1 MLSSPSKVLA
11 AFAVS
16 LLSLLYSATSQ
27 AQEDNAQAR
36 LNFDDAQG
44 VSVAPG
50 VLLHTKASMQI
61 TGLINH
67 VEITQVFENRHP
79 FAVNA
84 QYLFPLPSE
93 SAVHGMVMTVGER
106 KIIGKISEKQE
117 AERQYQVAKRAGKR
131 AAIVKQQR
139 ANMFS
144 SRLANVG
151 PGERV
156 EITLNYQEMIAFRG
170 AQLSVRLPM
179 TFTPRYHPK
188 RYEMPSLE
196 GATSGRV
203 TGTEQGWLSPKFV
216 AKLKPQHD
224 SDTRDKPLLE
234 VDIDI
239 DFGLELEH
247 IQTPQFHSVITNPS
261 FGHYRVQL
269 TDNDMNRDFVLRAKV
284 APSNEAQAAFFRQ
297 TAKSGDYG
305 LMMLMPPSDEFMTT
319 QRLTREII
327 FVIDSSGSMHGGS
340 MDAAKQAVFF
350 ALDNL
355 NDNDSFN
362 IIDFDSSARMFRPQ
376 AVVANEFNRA
386 EAERF
391 VYNLQADGGTEIADA
406 LNHALDGKLHQDY
419 VRQVVFLTDGSV
431 GNEQDL
437 YQLIGQQLGDSRLFT
452 VGIGSAPNAYFM
464 RRAAHVGRGSFTFIS
479 HSSEVQSQ
487 MKKLFERLQNPAIRD
502 VQLSGS
508 TTPELDYWPK
518 PLPDLYFGE
527 PIMVAIKLAPQQQDI
542 VIDANSQFGPL
553 QMRMPMHDTTA
564 RYPHSEAIARLWAR
578 QQISSLLLYNQHDL
592 VRQQVLDLALEHQ
605 LLSPFTAF
613 IAIEEVPTSRVAE
626 HDEQVANPVAKD
638 QSMMRFAQ
646 TDGQSMW
653 QLVIGIVLMLITVV
667 WSYKTRG
674 VRHG

>member
-1 MLSSPSKVLA
+1 MLSSPSKVLT

-16 LLSLLYSATSQ
+16 LLSLLHSVTSQ
-27 AQEDNAQAR
+27 AQEDAQAR
-36 LNFDDAQG
+36 LNFHDVQG
-44 VSVAPG
+44 TSVAPG

-106 KIIGKISEKQE
+106 KVIGKISEKQE

-170 AQLSVRLPM
+170 AQISVRLPM

-188 RYEMPSLE
+188 RYEMATEESAPSQH
-196 GATSGRV
+196 TSAA
-203 TGTEQGWLSPKFV
+203 EQGWLNPKFV
-216 AKLKPQHD
+216 AKLTPHHD
-224 SDTRDKPLLE
+224 AYAPNKPLLE

-319 QRLTREII
+319 QRMTREII

-340 MDAAKQAVFF
+340 MDAAKQAVFY

-362 IIDFDSSARMFRPQ
+362 IIDFDSNASMFRPQ

-406 LNHALDGKLHQDY
+406 LNHALDGNIHPDY

-431 GNEQDL
+431 GNEQAL
-437 YQLIGQQLGDSRLFT
+437 FELIGQQLGDSRLFT

-479 HSSEVQSQ
+479 HSSDVSRQ
-487 MKKLFERLQNPAIRD
+487 MKNLFERLQNPAIRD

-508 TTPELDYWPK
+508 SSPELDYWPK

-527 PIMVAIKLAPQQQDI
+527 PIMVAIKLTPGQQDI
-542 VIDANSQFGPL
+542 LIDANSQFGPL
-553 QMRMPMHDTTA
+553 QMRMPMHDSTA
-564 RYPHSEAIARLWAR
+564 NYPHSEAIARLWAR
-578 QQISSLLLYNQHDL
+578 QQISSLLLYHQQDK

-613 IAIEEVPTSRVAE
+613 IAIEDVPTSTVAE

-653 QLVIGIVLMLITVV
+653 QLLIGVLLMFITAA
-667 WSYKTRG
+667 WRYKTRG